1 MVAKVVTAP
10 NGPEF
15 SELVQGYWR
24 AADWGMTAQERL
36 SFLKQHIELG
46 ITTVD
51 HADIYGNY
59 ECEALFGEALAL
71 DKSVRDQIQI
81 VTKCDINLCGDK
93 TPERKINHYDTSSA
107 HIYQSVNNSLERLN
121 VDEIDVLLIHR
132 PDVLMDADEVA
143 EAFTELHKVGKV
155 KHFGVSNFT
164 PRQFELLQSRLGKP
178 LVTNQVEINP
188 LNFEVAHDGTLD
200 QMQMLRTR
208 PMAWSCLG
216 GGSIFSGE
224 SEQAIRVRNE
234 LEAIREEVV
243 RRISE
248 GEASIL
254 ADQEEMSIESIC
266 EAAANGDPLAV
277 DVIEKLG
284 RYLGSAIAIVI
295 NLFNPEKILIG
306 GVINQA
312 KEVLYPAVR
321 RCIEEQSL
329 PVYHQD

>member
-71 DKSVRDQIQI
+71 DKSVRNQIQI

-164 PRQFELLQSRLGKP
+164 PPQFELLQSRLGKP

-224 SEQAIRVRNE
+224 SEQSIRVRNE
-234 LEAIREEVV
+234 LEAIREEVGATSIDQVIYAWV
-243 RRISE
+243 RRLPSKPVPIIGSGKIE
-248 GEASIL
+248 RLQTAVNALNIELTREQWYRVWVASK
-254 ADQEEMSIESIC
+254 
-266 EAAANGDPLAV
+266 GH
-277 DVIEKLG
+277 
-284 RYLGSAIAIVI
+284 
-295 NLFNPEKILIG
+295 
-306 GVINQA
+306 GV
-312 KEVLYPAVR
+312 P
-321 RCIEEQSL
+321 
-329 PVYHQD
+329 

>member
-1 MVAKVVTAP
+1 MVAKVATAP
-10 NGPEF
+10 SGPEF

-24 AADWGMTAQERL
+24 TADWGMTAQERL
-36 SFLKQHIELG
+36 TFLKQHIELG

-59 ECEALFGEALAL
+59 ECEALFGEALKL
-71 DKSVRDQIQI
+71 DNSVREQIQI

-121 VDEIDVLLIHR
+121 VNEIDVLLIHR

-164 PRQFELLQSRLGKP
+164 PSQFELLQSRLGKP

-188 LNFEVAHDGTLD
+188 LNFEVADDGTLD

-216 GGSIFSGE
+216 GGSIFSGD
-224 SEQAIRVRNE
+224 SEQAVRVRNE
-234 LEAIREEVV
+234 LEAIRAEIGATSIDQVIYAWV
-243 RRISE
+243 RRLPSNPIPIIGS
-248 GEASIL
+248 GK
-254 ADQEEMSIESIC
+254 IERVQT
-266 EAAANGDPLAV
+266 AV
-277 DVIEKLG
+277 DAINIELTREQWYRVWVASKG
-284 RYLGSAIAIVI
+284 H
-295 NLFNPEKILIG
+295 
-306 GVINQA
+306 GV
-312 KEVLYPAVR
+312 P
-321 RCIEEQSL
+321 
-329 PVYHQD
+329 

>member
-10 NGPEF
+10 KGPEF

-24 AADWGMTAQERL
+24 AVDWGMTAQERL

-59 ECEALFGEALAL
+59 ECEKLFGEALAL
-71 DKSVRDQIQI
+71 DKSVREQIQI

-132 PDVLMDADEVA
+132 PGVLMDADEVA
-143 EAFTELHKVGKV
+143 EAFSELHKVGKV

-164 PRQFELLQSRLGKP
+164 PCQFELLQSRLGKP

-216 GGSIFSGE
+216 GGSIFSGD
-224 SEQAIRVRNE
+224 SEQAVRVRNE
-234 LEAIREEVV
+234 LEAIREEVGATSIDQVIYAWV
-243 RRISE
+243 RRLPSNPIPIIGSGKIE
-248 GEASIL
+248 RVQTAVNALNIELTREQWYRVWVASK
-254 ADQEEMSIESIC
+254 
-266 EAAANGDPLAV
+266 GH
-277 DVIEKLG
+277 
-284 RYLGSAIAIVI
+284 
-295 NLFNPEKILIG
+295 
-306 GVINQA
+306 GV
-312 KEVLYPAVR
+312 P
-321 RCIEEQSL
+321 
-329 PVYHQD
+329 

>member
-224 SEQAIRVRNE
+224 SEQVIRVRNE
-234 LEAIREEVV
+234 LEAIREEVGATSIDQVIYAWV
-243 RRISE
+243 RRLPSKPIPIIGSGKIE
-248 GEASIL
+248 RVQTAVNALNIELTREQWYRVWVASK
-254 ADQEEMSIESIC
+254 
-266 EAAANGDPLAV
+266 GH
-277 DVIEKLG
+277 
-284 RYLGSAIAIVI
+284 
-295 NLFNPEKILIG
+295 
-306 GVINQA
+306 GV
-312 KEVLYPAVR
+312 P
-321 RCIEEQSL
+321 
-329 PVYHQD
+329 

>member
-24 AADWGMTAQERL
+24 AVDWGMTAQERL

-71 DKSVRDQIQI
+71 DKSVREQIQI

-93 TPERKINHYDTSSA
+93 TPERKINHYDTSAA

-143 EAFTELHKVGKV
+143 EAFSELHKVGKV

-164 PRQFELLQSRLGKP
+164 PRQFELLQSRLSKP

-200 QMQMLRTR
+200 QMQTLRVR

-216 GGSIFSGE
+216 GGSIFTGDT
-224 SEQAIRVRNE
+224 EQAVRVRNE
-234 LEAIREEVV
+234 LEMIREEVGANSIDDVIYAWV
-243 RRISE
+243 RRLPSKPMPIIGSGKIE
-248 GEASIL
+248 RVHSAVNALNIELTREQWYRVWVASK
-254 ADQEEMSIESIC
+254 
-266 EAAANGDPLAV
+266 GH
-277 DVIEKLG
+277 
-284 RYLGSAIAIVI
+284 
-295 NLFNPEKILIG
+295 
-306 GVINQA
+306 GV
-312 KEVLYPAVR
+312 P
-321 RCIEEQSL
+321 
-329 PVYHQD
+329 

>member
-188 LNFEVAHDGTLD
+188 LNFEVAHDGMLD

-224 SEQAIRVRNE
+224 SEQSIRVRNE
-234 LEAIREEVV
+234 LEAIREEVGATSIDQVIYAWV
-243 RRISE
+243 RRLPSKPIPIIGSGKIE
-248 GEASIL
+248 RVQTAVNALNIELTREQWYRVWVASK
-254 ADQEEMSIESIC
+254 
-266 EAAANGDPLAV
+266 GH
-277 DVIEKLG
+277 
-284 RYLGSAIAIVI
+284 
-295 NLFNPEKILIG
+295 
-306 GVINQA
+306 GV
-312 KEVLYPAVR
+312 P
-321 RCIEEQSL
+321 
-329 PVYHQD
+329 

>member
-224 SEQAIRVRNE
+224 REQAIRVRNE
-234 LEAIREEVV
+234 LEAIREEVGATSIDQVIYAWV
-243 RRISE
+243 RRLPSKPIPIIGSGKIE
-248 GEASIL
+248 RVQTAVNALNIELTREQWYRVWVASK
-254 ADQEEMSIESIC
+254 
-266 EAAANGDPLAV
+266 GH
-277 DVIEKLG
+277 
-284 RYLGSAIAIVI
+284 
-295 NLFNPEKILIG
+295 
-306 GVINQA
+306 GV
-312 KEVLYPAVR
+312 P
-321 RCIEEQSL
+321 
-329 PVYHQD
+329 

>member
-10 NGPEF
+10 SGPEF

-24 AADWGMTAQERL
+24 TADWGMTAQERL
-36 SFLKQHIELG
+36 TFLKQHIELG

-59 ECEALFGEALAL
+59 ECEALFGEALKL
-71 DKSVRDQIQI
+71 DNSVREQIQI

-121 VDEIDVLLIHR
+121 VNEIDVLLIHR

-164 PRQFELLQSRLGKP
+164 PSQFELLQSRLGKP

-216 GGSIFSGE
+216 GGSIFSGD
-224 SEQAIRVRNE
+224 SEQAVRVRNE
-234 LEAIREEVV
+234 LEAIRAEIGATSIDQVIYAWV
-243 RRISE
+243 RRLPSNPIPIIGS
-248 GEASIL
+248 GK
-254 ADQEEMSIESIC
+254 IERVQT
-266 EAAANGDPLAV
+266 AV
-277 DVIEKLG
+277 DAINIELTREQWYRVWVASKG
-284 RYLGSAIAIVI
+284 H
-295 NLFNPEKILIG
+295 
-306 GVINQA
+306 GV
-312 KEVLYPAVR
+312 P
-321 RCIEEQSL
+321 
-329 PVYHQD
+329 

>member
-164 PRQFELLQSRLGKP
+164 PRQFELLQLRLGKP
-178 LVTNQVEINP
+178 FVTNQVEINP

-234 LEAIREEVV
+234 LEAIREEVGATSIDQVIYAWV
-243 RRISE
+243 RRLPSKPIPIIGSGKIE
-248 GEASIL
+248 RVQTAVNALNIELTREQWYRVWVASK
-254 ADQEEMSIESIC
+254 
-266 EAAANGDPLAV
+266 GH
-277 DVIEKLG
+277 
-284 RYLGSAIAIVI
+284 
-295 NLFNPEKILIG
+295 
-306 GVINQA
+306 GV
-312 KEVLYPAVR
+312 P
-321 RCIEEQSL
+321 
-329 PVYHQD
+329 

>member
-24 AADWGMTAQERL
+24 AVDWGMTTQERL

-71 DKSVRDQIQI
+71 EKSVRQQIQI

-93 TPERKINHYDTSSA
+93 TPERKINHYDTSAA
-107 HIYQSVNNSLERLN
+107 HIYQSVNNSLERLK

-155 KHFGVSNFT
+155 KHFGVSNFS

-178 LVTNQVEINP
+178 LATNQVEINP

-200 QMQMLRTR
+200 QMQALRTR

-216 GGSIFSGE
+216 GGAIFTGDC
-224 SEQAIRVRNE
+224 EQAVRIRNE
-234 LEAIREEVV
+234 LEAIREEVGANSIDEV
-243 RRISE
+243 IYAWIRRLPSKPMPIIGSGKIE
-248 GEASIL
+248 RVQAAVNALDIELTREQWYRVWVASK
-254 ADQEEMSIESIC
+254 
-266 EAAANGDPLAV
+266 GH
-277 DVIEKLG
+277 
-284 RYLGSAIAIVI
+284 
-295 NLFNPEKILIG
+295 
-306 GVINQA
+306 GV
-312 KEVLYPAVR
+312 P
-321 RCIEEQSL
+321 
-329 PVYHQD
+329 